1 MPALA
6 GSKGGET
13 TIRQQMEW
21 LHKTKKVNFTFDA
34 SLPVD
39 RAYRGPSLKGLPLD
53 KALSTL
59 FEGTGIS
66 YKVSG
71 KYVILSK
78 PPTRHKD
85 APRPAKAVPPAARHT
100 LSGYVRDT
108 GGETLINVTVW
119 DETSGL
125 GTTTN
130 AYGFYSLTL
139 PEGDHL
145 VKYSYLGYGEKKL
158 KARLQAN
165 LRQDVVLDEDNRLPD
180 VLVVGDLN
188 SPLLSTQT
196 GRRSFSQSDIKT
208 GYALLSSPDVVK
220 TLQRV
225 SGVAEGVELASG
237 LYVHGGNND
246 ENLFLLDGTPL
257 YQINHTMGLFS
268 SFNADVVKNVDFYKS
283 GFPHAT
289 ADDCRASLTCAP
301 TTATCNRCMVPC
313 ASACST
319 AASSSKA
326 PCRKARPVSILP
338 CAVRGSTSSRG
349 PSSPSSTITPSPKTT
364 R

>member
-283 GFPHAT
+283 GFPARYGGRLSSVVDVRT
-289 ADDCRASLTCAP
+289 
-301 TTATCNRCMVPC
+301 N
-313 ASACST
+313 
-319 AASSSKA
+319 SSSKA